1 MHVTALPDLHHT
13 LLAAAA
19 TLGANGSSPA
29 ERKAYRTYAGRLNN
43 AVVSA
48 VPWQKASHQ

>member
-19 TLGANGSSPA
+19 TLGANGASLA
-29 ERKAYRTYAGRLNN
+29 ERKAYRIYADRLNN
-43 AVVSA
+43 TVVSA
-48 VPWQKASHQ
+48 VPWQKTSNQ

>member
-13 LLAAAA
+13 LFAAAA
-19 TLGANGSSPA
+19 TPGANGASLA
-29 ERKAYRTYAGRLNN
+29 EREAYRIYADRLNN

-48 VPWQKASHQ
+48 VPWQRTPSQ